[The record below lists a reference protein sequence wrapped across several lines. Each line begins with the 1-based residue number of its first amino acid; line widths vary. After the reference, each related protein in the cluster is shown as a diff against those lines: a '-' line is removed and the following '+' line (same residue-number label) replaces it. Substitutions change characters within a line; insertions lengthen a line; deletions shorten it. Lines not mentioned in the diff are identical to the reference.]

1 MREHN
6 CRNCLFGDKCPA
18 VQTCDYY
25 APLDDDSG
33 TDEYIE
39 NEYHEFYKDWV
50 RYTSETD
57 E

>member
-1 MREHN
+1 MRERN

-18 VQTCDYY
+18 AQACDFY
-25 APLDDDSG
+25 APLDDDGG

-39 NEYHEFYKDWV
+39 NERQEFYKDWL

-57 E
+57 D

>member
-1 MREHN
+1 MRERN

-18 VQTCDYY
+18 AQACDFY
-25 APLDDDSG
+25 APLDDDCG

-39 NEYHEFYKDWV
+39 KERQEFYKDWL

-57 E
+57 D